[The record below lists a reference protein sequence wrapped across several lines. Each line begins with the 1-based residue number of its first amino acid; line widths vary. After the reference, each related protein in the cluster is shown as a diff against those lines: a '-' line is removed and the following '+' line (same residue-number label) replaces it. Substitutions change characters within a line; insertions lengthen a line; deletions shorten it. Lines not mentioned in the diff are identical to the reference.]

1 MLDSCRRPLDRI
13 RRDEDPDDYR
23 RHTPHHDWR
32 RAINARVGTLFHFL
46 KKYLAVIHSQQKE
59 SEGKI
64 FFPSSTG

>member
-46 KKYLAVIHSQQKE
+46 KKYLAVIHSQ
-59 SEGKI
+59 
-64 FFPSSTG
+64 